1 MWSLILSDYKL
12 VEANSLED
20 TQMNDKAE
28 KKSFWS
34 KYAGIYDGFMKKDTG
49 SYRRMYELIRPVVTD
64 KNVLELACGTGL
76 ISKNIVSA
84 AESVE
89 ACDFSPEM
97 IAMAKKDCHSAK
109 LHFSVQDMTAL
120 PYTSGSFDVVIAANV
135 LHIIDDPEKA
145 LSEISRVLAPGGI
158 LIAPTFTHAKMGLT
172 GRLRAGLMKLAG
184 FPLEHKWS
192 PESYAGFITSHGWT
206 ITKKTVLPASF
217 QLTYIEC
224 RKA

>member
-1 MWSLILSDYKL
+1 M
-12 VEANSLED
+12 ED
-20 TQMNDKAE
+20 TQINDIAE

-34 KYAGIYDGFMKKDTG
+34 EYAGVYDSFMKKDADA
-49 SYRRMYELIRPVVTD
+49 YRQMYALIRPVAED

-76 ISKNIVSA
+76 ISKNIASA
-84 AESVE
+84 AASVE
-89 ACDFSPEM
+89 ACDSSPEM
-97 IAMAKKDCHSAK
+97 IAAAKKDCRSSK

-135 LHIIDDPEKA
+135 LHIIGDPEKA

-158 LIAPTFTHAKMGLT
+158 LIAPTFTHAKMGLG

-184 FPLEHKWS
+184 FPLRHKWS

-206 ITKKTVLPASF
+206 ITKKAVLPASF
-217 QLTYIEC
+217 PLTYIEC

>member
-1 MWSLILSDYKL
+1 MWSLILSGYRL
-12 VEANSLED
+12 VGANPLED

-49 SYRRMYELIRPVVTD
+49 SYRRMYELIRPVVAD

-109 LHFSVQDMTAL
+109 LHFSVQDMTSLRRAAGRNVKGL
-120 PYTSGSFDVVIAANV
+120 IGSDILSAYHISIDFKNYELV
-135 LHIIDDPEKA
+135 L
-145 LSEISRVLAPGGI
+145 
-158 LIAPTFTHAKMGLT
+158 
-172 GRLRAGLMKLAG
+172 
-184 FPLEHKWS
+184 
-192 PESYAGFITSHGWT
+192 
-206 ITKKTVLPASF
+206 
-217 QLTYIEC
+217 
-224 RKA
+224 